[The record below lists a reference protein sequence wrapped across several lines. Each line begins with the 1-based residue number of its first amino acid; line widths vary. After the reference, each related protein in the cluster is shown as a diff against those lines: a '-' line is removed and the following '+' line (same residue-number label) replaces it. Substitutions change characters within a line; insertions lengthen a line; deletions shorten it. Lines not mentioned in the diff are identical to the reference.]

1 MWQCETQGQ
10 SLSLLEVMEEPLQMH
25 RNAAHVKGSKE
36 DGAGAIVFSLWP
48 LVLVLKGP
56 QLPFV
61 PPSIFFALSL
71 SAGYSHYVFGC
82 ALKQVLWS
90 SWEHWL
96 VICVLSLSPWDP
108 GVMLFLNTSFGMSVL
123 SELLATQHSLI
134 HWSPI
139 PSILIKATCPL
150 SFWQWHTA
158 QHLSW

>member
-1 MWQCETQGQ
+1 MWQWETQGQ

-61 PPSIFFALSL
+61 PPSIFFALSPY
-71 SAGYSHYVFGC
+71 AGYSRYVFSC

-96 VICVLSLSPWDP
+96 VICACHLGTLVSCCSLAHPSGCLCFQSSLLCNIVLSTDHQFP
-108 GVMLFLNTSFGMSVL
+108 V
-123 SELLATQHSLI
+123 
-134 HWSPI
+134 
-139 PSILIKATCPL
+139 LIKATCPL